1 MAPGFVL
8 NFSGTTWTL
17 LISALNSW
25 HSNQPSKV
33 NGRVLGR
40 VEILGEAVKKKK
52 LNQNMQAVVI
62 TIYSIY
68 AVSIYIHIT
77 TYKAPTHPTYTP
89 HRLHVPHIIPRFHN
103 TPCTQTIYTAD
114 ITHIYLFTHAYTPHT
129 LNAIY
134 IYRHKHS
141 QHIHTTRTPR
151 P

>member
-1 MAPGFVL
+1 
-8 NFSGTTWTL
+8 
-17 LISALNSW
+17 
-25 HSNQPSKV
+25 
-33 NGRVLGR
+33 
-40 VEILGEAVKKKK
+40 
-52 LNQNMQAVVI
+52 MQAVVI

-134 IYRHKHS
+134 IYIDINTHN
-141 QHIHTTRTPR
+141 IYTPHEHR
-151 P
+151 AHNQQIIKLT